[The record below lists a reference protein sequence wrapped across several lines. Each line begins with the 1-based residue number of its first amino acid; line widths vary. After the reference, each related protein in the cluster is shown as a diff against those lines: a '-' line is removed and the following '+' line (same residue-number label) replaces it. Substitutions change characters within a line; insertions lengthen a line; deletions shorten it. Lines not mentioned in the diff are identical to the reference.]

1 MAGTTA
7 LEPAAS
13 AVTVN
18 DIEEHGRHRKSLE
31 VHHRQRYCVSPCV
44 SRTLLPL
51 GKEAEKNGQ
60 KAFQQNFGSVAPGVV
75 QYTTDVLFRDLWLHP
90 ELAPRDRSLVT
101 AGLDASDQAA

>member
-51 GKEAEKNGQ
+51 GKEAEAKR
-60 KAFQQNFGSVAPGVV
+60 AEGVSA
-75 QYTTDVLFRDLWLHP
+75 
-90 ELAPRDRSLVT
+90 ELRKRRSRSRAVH
-101 AGLDASDQAA
+101 D